1 MMSSPQPKIYFF
13 PRLAKRVRREVRVRA
28 LLLTLP
34 LLRVLP
40 IEAGAAL
47 GWLAWYLAPRQR
59 RLAREHLRL
68 AFPDKSDRER
78 DRIGRASFANLGR
91 AALETAR
98 VDRLDIRAAV
108 EMDPRDEALLRAAH
122 AQGKGVVVVTGH
134 IGAWELFARRIAEL
148 GLPCGT
154 VAKEAQD
161 PRLTALLREGRERSG
176 LRLFWRGAPM
186 SAREVLRFLTREG
199 GVLGILIDQDT
210 RVAGHFVPF
219 FGRPAFTPRAAGDLA
234 ARLGAPMIFGCA
246 HRVARG
252 VHRMVLRT
260 VEAERT
266 GDRERDS
273 LALTA
278 AATCCVEDEVR
289 SRPDEWVW
297 MHPRWRTQKP
307 DIAGKKQLETEQKNT
322 LVRLDSGRAR

>member
-1 MMSSPQPKIYFF
+1 MSRREKKLFF
-13 PRLAKRVRREVRVRA
+13 SRLATKVRRGVRVRA
-28 LLLTLP
+28 LLLALP

-40 IEAGAAL
+40 IESGAAL

-59 RLAREHLRL
+59 RLAREHLKI
-68 AFPDKSDRER
+68 AFPDKGGRER

-108 EMDPRDEALLRAAH
+108 ELDPRDEALLRAAH
-122 AQGKGVVVVTGH
+122 AQGKGVLVATGH
-134 IGAWELFARRIAEL
+134 IGAWELFARRIAVL

-161 PRLTALLREGRERSG
+161 PRLTALLRERRERSG

-186 SAREVLRFLTREG
+186 SGREVLRFLAREG
-199 GVLGILIDQDT
+199 GLLGILIDQDT

-252 VHRMVLRT
+252 VHRIVLRA
-260 VEAERT
+260 VETQRT

-278 AATCCVEDEVR
+278 AATRCIEEEVR
-289 SRPDEWVW
+289 IRPDEWVW
-297 MHPRWRTQKP
+297 MHPRWHTQAA
-307 DIAGKKQLETEQKNT
+307 DIAGEKQLETEQKNR
-322 LVRLDSGRAR
+322 LERLDSGRAR